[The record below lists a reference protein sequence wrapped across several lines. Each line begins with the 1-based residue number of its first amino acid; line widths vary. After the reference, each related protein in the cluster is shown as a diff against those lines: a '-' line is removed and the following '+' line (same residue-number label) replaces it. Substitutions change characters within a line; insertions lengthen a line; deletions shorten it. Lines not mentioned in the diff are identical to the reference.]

1 MTQSYNMWKL
11 QVIYEYV
18 RYALCTYIYLYQEK
32 GERTNTKKSIIFISP
47 DKIIGV
53 ITFSSFYFRVI
64 WQFLFLLWIYITL
77 AIKK

>member
-18 RYALCTYIYLYQEK
+18 HYALCAYIYLYQGK
-32 GERTNTKKSIIFISP
+32 GERTNTKKSSP

-77 AIKK
+77 VIKKKIRF